1 MPTHDFSEYFISILN
16 TFMADLAHSP
26 KYAAGHS
33 RNAQINQSGQEDF
46 MRKGFLNTVGTTI
59 LPKALGAL
67 LAQACTSST
76 SAQSNDTADPIEG
89 LWNSRVTITNCQSG
103 AVMRQFQAM
112 NLFMR
117 GGTLADTDVQPPGAH
132 GPAFG
137 TWQNSGVSQYASVFQ
152 LFRYNPDGSFAGA
165 NKVTRTLTLSTD
177 GNAFTS
183 TIAVDVDDPTGVT
196 ISSACGTETGTR
208 FR

>member
-1 MPTHDFSEYFISILN
+1 MS
-16 TFMADLAHSP
+16 
-26 KYAAGHS
+26 
-33 RNAQINQSGQEDF
+33 
-46 MRKGFLNTVGTTI
+46 KGFLNTVGTMI
-59 LPKALGAL
+59 LPAALGAL
-67 LAQACTSST
+67 LVQACTSST

-89 LWNSRVTITNCQSG
+89 LWNSQVTIANCQSG

-117 GGTLADTDVQPPGAH
+117 GGTLADTDVQAPSAH

-137 TWQNSGVSQYASVFQ
+137 TWQTSGAAQYSSVFQ

-165 NKVTRTLTLSTD
+165 NRVTRTITLATD
-177 GNAFTS
+177 GNSFTS
-183 TIAVDVDDPTGVT
+183 TIAVDVDDPTGAT
-196 ISSACGTETGTR
+196 LSSACGTETGTR